1 MLINTHS
8 YYEYSFSQPPLHLEN
23 EVFLLPS
30 FSEKERLECSLFA
43 SGGNAVSGIGGG
55 SNVED
60 TAIEE
65 EELLTVGAET
75 AVQTMVLC
83 AGQFSRD
90 NNQVVLGAVLISLC

>member
-23 EVFLLPS
+23 EVFLLPN

-55 SNVED
+55 SNVEG

-65 EELLTVGAET
+65 EELLKWEQRWQFRLWCC
-75 AVQTMVLC
+75 VQVSFPGT
-83 AGQFSRD
+83 
-90 NNQVVLGAVLISLC
+90 IIK